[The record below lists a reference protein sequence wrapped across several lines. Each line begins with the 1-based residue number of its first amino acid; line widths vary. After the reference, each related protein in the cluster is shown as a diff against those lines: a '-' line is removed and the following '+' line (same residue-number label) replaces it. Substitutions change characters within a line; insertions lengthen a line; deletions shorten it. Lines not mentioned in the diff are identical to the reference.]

1 MEYKNPLQLI
11 DNLVGQANEYLTNQ
25 MVISRPAVNVSE
37 TENSYCVQ
45 LAAPGLKKDD
55 FEIDLSEGNLTI
67 SANKGHETTASTGK
81 KFTRREYSFSQ
92 FKRTFSLPSHVN
104 TDKVAAKYEDGIL
117 EIILPFISKETQSEI
132 RKVKID

>member
-11 DNLVGQANEYLTNQ
+11 DNLVGQANEYISNQ

-37 TENSYCVQ
+37 DETSYFIE

-55 FEIDLSEGNLTI
+55 FEIDISEGVLTI
-67 SANKGHETTASTGK
+67 SVNIGHQTSASVGK

-92 FKRTFSLPSHVN
+92 FKRTFSIPSHVN
-104 TDKVAAKYEDGIL
+104 TDKVAAKYQDGIL
-117 EIILPFISKETQSEI
+117 EIILPFIKKEPYTEG

>member
-11 DNLVGQANEYLTNQ
+11 NNLVGQANEYLTNQ

-37 TENSYCVQ
+37 TESSYCVQ

-55 FEIDLSEGNLTI
+55 FEIDLAEGNLTI

-81 KFTRREYSFSQ
+81 KITRREYSFSQ

-104 TDKVAAKYEDGIL
+104 TDKVVAKYEDGIL
-117 EIILPFISKETQSEI
+117 EIILPFINKEIQAEI